1 MNSLRSSA
9 LPIALVLACTFTT
22 RTIADGTD
30 AQLVGASSTALRV
43 LIRRIDQG
51 PILWDAPLKPA
62 TKASIAAGEH
72 TISVMCE
79 VHKSGMQMM
88 LPGSITIT
96 LEGGRIYDLSG
107 QPDTEKL
114 RCVVTAKARS

>member
-1 MNSLRSSA
+1 MSSLRSYA
-9 LPIALVLACTFTT
+9 LAIALVLACAFAS
-22 RTIADGTD
+22 RTLADNAE
-30 AQLVGASSTALRV
+30 AQLVGASSAALRV
-43 LIRRIDQG
+43 LIRKIDQG

-79 VHKSGMQMM
+79 VHKSGMQML

-96 LEGGRIYDLSG
+96 LEAGHIYDLSG
-107 QPDTEKL
+107 RPDPEKL
-114 RCVVTAKARS
+114 RCAVTAKVRS